1 MKTEGIPFIPE
12 DTELTSDVLKAQEES
27 FKKLLDKIM
36 KKADEYNVT
45 IRVIGSLAFRI
56 QCPDYKYIEYENK
69 RYLTDID
76 FIAYSKEIV
85 EVDDMFR
92 DMGWEEN
99 MNVLRLF
106 GDKRRIFYHPNKNI
120 HSDVFID
127 KLRFCHDINFK
138 NRLEIAYPTISLVDL
153 LLEKLQIVKI
163 NKKDLVDIMVLL
175 SQYQVSDDGSSKDVI
190 NGKYVAKLC
199 SKDWGWWK
207 TATTNIEKAKSFT
220 KDYLDSKDKK
230 KVSYRLDTLSH
241 LIGKKKKTL
250 LWKLRSL
257 FGEKISWYREV
268 EEVERD

>member
-45 IRVIGSLAFRI
+45 IRAIGSLAFRI

-99 MNVLRLF
+99 MNVL
-106 GDKRRIFYHPNKNI
+106 
-120 HSDVFID
+120 
-127 KLRFCHDINFK
+127 
-138 NRLEIAYPTISLVDL
+138 
-153 LLEKLQIVKI
+153 
-163 NKKDLVDIMVLL
+163 
-175 SQYQVSDDGSSKDVI
+175 
-190 NGKYVAKLC
+190 
-199 SKDWGWWK
+199 
-207 TATTNIEKAKSFT
+207 
-220 KDYLDSKDKK
+220 
-230 KVSYRLDTLSH
+230 
-241 LIGKKKKTL
+241 
-250 LWKLRSL
+250 
-257 FGEKISWYREV
+257 
-268 EEVERD
+268 